1 MNLPEDPTAEEA
13 AAVAVHKARSLQQ
26 AVEVARE
33 LQMQRAVE
41 ETAHKTKEALLE
53 GLKEV
58 FGGSDSEDPQ
68 QMRILV
74 RRIPIIC
81 TSIEQM
87 HSDISDIKDNL
98 KWGVRLV
105 LGAVV
110 VAIITLVIK

>member
-1 MNLPEDPTAEEA
+1 MDLSEDPTAEEA
-13 AAVAVHKARSLQQ
+13 SAVAVHKARSAQQ
-26 AVEVARE
+26 AIEIARE

-41 ETAHKTKEALLE
+41 ETAQKTKEALLE

-87 HSDISDIKDNL
+87 HDDISDIKDNL
-98 KWGVRLV
+98 KWAIKII

-110 VAIITLVIK
+110 AGLIAVLFK